1 MTLYGNELFTPRL
14 RLQRVQLKDI
24 PMLAAW
30 SGSEIAHGK
39 YLSPHAID
47 EETGYAQLE
56 SGLLW
61 GKKTKTFI
69 IAIKGGA
76 SIGSIHYW
84 LRPERTECAVVALKI
99 SVPGARKKGYGTE
112 AQKYLIINLFER
124 LKINEIHMYT
134 DINNIAQQRCLEKL
148 GFEQVESLTYNDH
161 QVTRLGYLFRLR
173 RSQYQQ
179 SSIYKYYYE

>member
-1 MTLYGNELFTPRL
+1 MTLYGNELLTPRL
-14 RLQRVQLKDI
+14 RLRRVLLRDI

-30 SGSEIAHGK
+30 SGSEIAHGE
-39 YLSPHAID
+39 YLTPHAMD

-61 GKKTKTFI
+61 GKKSRTFI
-69 IAIKGGA
+69 IEIKGGT
-76 SIGSIHYW
+76 SIGSIQYW
-84 LRPERTECAVVALKI
+84 LRRERRECAVMALKI

-124 LKINEIHMYT
+124 LEIDEIQMYT
-134 DINNIAQQRCLEKL
+134 DINNVAQLRCLAKL
-148 GFEQVESLTYNDH
+148 GFEQVESLTYDDH
-161 QVTRLGYLFRLR
+161 RVTRLGYLFRLC

-179 SSIYKYYYE
+179 SSVYKYYYE